1 MRAARFDDPIG
12 HTYALEG
19 LIGGSALGAAV
30 GVVAGAAVVVGVGI
44 FAALTA
50 PLSIPALLGAAALT
64 TTGVLSMAGGGLV
77 GAAIG
82 AGIGE
87 FVGSLSAVSGLTSRG
102 FTGKIAG
109 GSPDVFINSK
119 KAARIGIDVV
129 ALIAMGSGNVFIND
143 YPAAR
148 MDDKVSCGAKI
159 KEGSEDVYI
168 GGEQEKF
175 MQVDEEVSGGVRGL
189 VLGTAAAGAMILG
202 GAVALPVLGA
212 ALGTAG
218 ALLVGE
224 AAGLLVFGVSL
235 GVGVKADPVFRSVGR
250 NVGEILHNVFGF
262 NVLPSEFEDGASL
275 LGGSLLGWLGVKGA
289 GIVGRSR
296 PNRATLFTGIPFG
309 SKRGP
314 KHGDK
319 AEAPSTVPLRRGT
332 IVLSANEIKLVK
344 ESREAYNAA
353 TYLLEEMFRPWAANK
368 DKVVAT
374 TAGGKSTLSG
384 YSEGTKAVQKPDGNT
399 PRNLPE
405 NFGEVSPRDVLSY
418 SERIGHKP
426 AKHPTF
432 DRNFEG
438 EYQSSHGEIQAAIL
452 RPNEPIGVT
461 KNMCSGCMAFFEK
474 QATATGETQVV
485 TDPRGTWVFRPGQ
498 QAFNLNDH

>member
-19 LIGGSALGAAV
+19 LITGSALGAVA

-50 PLSIPALLGAAALT
+50 PLSVPALLGAAALT
-64 TTGVLSMAGGGLV
+64 TTGVLSMAGGGLL
-77 GAAIG
+77 GAAAG
-82 AGIGE
+82 AGFGE

-119 KAARIGIDVV
+119 KAARIGIDEVPCYKDPKVV
-129 ALIAMGSGNVFIND
+129 ALIAMGSRNVFIND
-143 YPAAR
+143 YHAAR

-175 MQVDEEVSGGVRGL
+175 MEVDEEVSGGVRGL

-212 ALGTAG
+212 ALGAVG

-235 GVGVKADPVFRSVGR
+235 GVGAKADPVFRSVGR

-275 LGGSLLGWLGVKGA
+275 LGGTLLGWLGVKGA
-289 GIVGRSR
+289 RIVGRSR
-296 PNRATLFTGIPFG
+296 IDRNTFFSIVG
-309 SKRGP
+309 GP
-314 KHGDK
+314 
-319 AEAPSTVPLRRGT
+319 PLRRGRKHGDPDGT
-332 IVLSANEIKLVK
+332 SQEIAELFKEAEWPANWRGRPDPDSPPPRRAVGNEAERHAHEVGVTQGRRYATEILGYEETSWVNPRENRGSFGQGIDDVLKDPRTGNDVIVEYK
-344 ESREAYNAA
+344 
-353 TYLLEEMFRPWAANK
+353 
-368 DKVVAT
+368 
-374 TAGGKSTLSG
+374 GGKSDLEPG
-384 YSEGTKAVQKPDGNT
+384 QMERPWVQEKINEIREDGNT
-399 PRNLPE
+399 PLADRLQKQLDAGTLRGIAIKTPLGE
-405 NFGEVSPRDVLSY
+405 NGATGQTY
-418 SERIGHKP
+418 
-426 AKHPTF
+426 
-432 DRNFEG
+432 
-438 EYQSSHGEIQAAIL
+438 IL
-452 RPNEPIGVT
+452 REF
-461 KNMCSGCMAFFEK
+461 SY
-474 QATATGETQVV
+474 
-485 TDPRGTWVFRPGQ
+485 
-498 QAFNLNDH
+498 